1 MTNTKES
8 ILDVAECL
16 FAKNGYAGTSIRAI
30 VEEAEVNI
38 AAINYHFISKEG
50 LFMAV
55 IQRRFKEIERQ
66 RFSKL
71 DSHLKNSSGKPALE
85 GIVRAFLEP
94 LKYAFDTNDQVPK
107 MLVRV
112 FCESEELKDLI
123 NPIFDETRKRFLTAM
138 KMAYS
143 KLPETEVQWRF
154 QYMVSAMVGLIIFSE
169 NIHKNFASLPENKDL
184 VEKLI
189 TQTLEGIQE

>member
-1 MTNTKES
+1 MNNTKES

-16 FAKNGYAGTSIRAI
+16 FAKNGFAGTSIRAI
-30 VEEAEVNI
+30 VEEASVNL
-38 AAINYHFISKEG
+38 AAINYHFKSKEG
-50 LFMAV
+50 LFMEV
-55 IQRRFKEIERQ
+55 IIRRFSEIEDM

-71 DSHLKNSSGKPALE
+71 DRHLTETDNSPSLE

-94 LKYAFDTNDQVPK
+94 LKHAFETNNQVPK

-112 FCESEELKDLI
+112 FCESDELKEMI
-123 NPIFDETRKRFLTAM
+123 NPIFDETKKRFLSAM
-138 KMAYS
+138 QMSYS
-143 KLPETEVQWRF
+143 SLAAQEVQWRF

-169 NIHKNFASLPENKDL
+169 NIHSNFPSLPNNKEL

-189 TQTLEGIQE
+189 IQTLEGIQE

>member
-1 MTNTKES
+1 MNNTKES

-16 FAKNGYAGTSIRAI
+16 FAKNGFSGTSIRAI
-30 VEEAEVNI
+30 VKEAKVNI
-38 AAINYHFISKEG
+38 AAISYHFNSKEK

-71 DSHLKNSSGKPALE
+71 DFHLTETANQPTLE

-94 LKYAFDTNDQVPK
+94 LKLAFDTNDQVPK

-112 FCESEELKDLI
+112 FCESDDLKDLI
-123 NPIFDETRKRFLTAM
+123 NPIFDETRKRFLGALQ
-138 KMAYS
+138 KAYTS
-143 KLPETEVQWRF
+143 IPEVEVQWRF
-154 QYMVSAMVGLIIFSE
+154 QYMISAMVGLIIFAE
-169 NIHKNFASLPENKDL
+169 NMHKNFSGLPKNNRL